1 MLQILEKKIPQEF
14 NYEIIYKK
22 NNTPDG
28 EWLHLNEWQNEFM
41 SDTDYYINIGNS
53 PCSLSYQYP
62 KEYIK
67 FHKNRDGAI
76 QINICVITNDYT
88 YEWHKS
94 HEDGS
99 ENFLITRLK
108 NDKFLITFRTIH
120 DGIYTSTINLTG
132 DNMSRINVIT
142 SDLIE
147 TQNTFGKRPL
157 AEYYQCFT
165 EEIERMY
172 NNGYLKKLLPTII
185 NLKNIKIIESM
196 FKTPIMNLI
205 SSLDYNERM
214 RRYNKIE
221 FDLFEERKDR
231 LEEARKNFAIHRKY
245 YESQVDL
252 INKTYNDKV
261 RILAKYNLT
270 DKKN

>member
-1 MLQILEKKIPQEF
+1 
-14 NYEIIYKK
+14 
-22 NNTPDG
+22 
-28 EWLHLNEWQNEFM
+28 
-41 SDTDYYINIGNS
+41 
-53 PCSLSYQYP
+53 
-62 KEYIK
+62 
-67 FHKNRDGAI
+67 
-76 QINICVITNDYT
+76 
-88 YEWHKS
+88 
-94 HEDGS
+94 
-99 ENFLITRLK
+99 
-108 NDKFLITFRTIH
+108 
-120 DGIYTSTINLTG
+120 
-132 DNMSRINVIT
+132 
-142 SDLIE
+142 
-147 TQNTFGKRPL
+147 
-157 AEYYQCFT
+157 
-165 EEIERMY
+165 
-172 NNGYLKKLLPTII
+172 
-185 NLKNIKIIESM
+185 M